1 MNIPFEL
8 KLIDQYWLP
17 ASESSSRDPHG
28 CAEDTTSH
36 GKIALRLYG
45 QDISGCDNQD
55 TDYGM
60 NQSAVKLLQTVFI
73 DHDLNKASPLF
84 FHGCSI
90 FGTCPNCI
98 IDFKVKHISD
108 DEVVL
113 DHFYVSGG
121 PINGDSMRFYDK
133 SVCLSNIE
141 YAKAILSFARKAL
154 EFLPPDKKSPGL
166 EHEVEYYKKLRIEH
180 KELILFVEK
189 YLQERSISQAM
200 KEKAASFEVF

>member
-17 ASESSSRDPHG
+17 VSESSSRDPNG
-28 CAEDTTSH
+28 CPEDTTSH
-36 GKIALRLYG
+36 GKIELCING

-55 TDYGM
+55 TDYGI

-73 DHDLNKASPLF
+73 DHDLDKTSPLF

-90 FGTCPNCI
+90 LGTCPNCI
-98 IDFKVKHISD
+98 IDFKVNHISD
-108 DEVVL
+108 DKVVL
-113 DHFYVSGG
+113 DHFYVSGSQKG
-121 PINGDSMRFYDK
+121 GDSMSFYDK

-154 EFLPPDKKSPGL
+154 EFLPIDKKSPGL
-166 EHEVEYYKKLRIEH
+166 EHEVEYYKQLRIEH
-180 KELILFVEK
+180 KELISLVEK
-189 YLQERSISQAM
+189 YLQECSISQAM
-200 KEKAASFEVF
+200 KERAASFEVV